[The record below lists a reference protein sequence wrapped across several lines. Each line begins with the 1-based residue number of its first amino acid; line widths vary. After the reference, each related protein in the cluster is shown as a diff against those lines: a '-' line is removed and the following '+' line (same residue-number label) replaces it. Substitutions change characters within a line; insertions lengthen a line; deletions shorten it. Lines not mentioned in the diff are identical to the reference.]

1 MGICGVCKNKK
12 KRVARAGMLHKP
24 YQALAT
30 QEMKAAHKAAR
41 AKKSAADNVRAGV
54 VSTSSCFFFV
64 LTLFAGILED
74 GERQGVPTEG

>member
-24 YQALAT
+24 CQALAT

-41 AKKSAADNVRAGV
+41 ARKYAAEKVRPGV
-54 VSTSSCFFFV
+54 VSKSSCSF
-64 LTLFAGILED
+64 L
-74 GERQGVPTEG
+74 